1 MNWSFAI
8 FQHAFSHSHQIANSH
23 QIVGGKFALQLT
35 EKSNFSHI
43 ETDKVIEMTL
53 NEATKTPDNH

>member
-1 MNWSFAI
+1 M
-8 FQHAFSHSHQIANSH
+8 
-23 QIVGGKFALQLT
+23 GGKFALQLT